1 MASPMKGVQQMR
13 TLRELDSVIE
23 VVNDP
28 MEQDSLSNQPINDPD
43 D

>member
-1 MASPMKGVQQMR
+1 MR

-23 VVNDP
+23 IVNDP
-28 MEQDSLSNQPINDPD
+28 IDDDSLSNQSINDPD